1 MTQQRRKHNRRA
13 ELRLRRIIVF
23 SALALIIAGLIFG
36 ALKLCASCKTSASKR
51 SLPFASSDEFAFT
64 GGGFLYTSDRQ
75 LSYLDIAD
83 EAKSFAVD
91 LEQSGAAVAGSDKI
105 KVVYSTT
112 SLQVVGTPY
121 EHNIEGAIK
130 KIVCGGKYV
139 GAYIENADN
148 THSLAV
154 YNSAGD
160 RRYLAELGSSVLLD
174 FGFEGGDSSAMYMSE
189 LVMTGTAVSTTVTTL
204 DLARESITGVM
215 NIQGEIAKNVILT
228 AKSVFV
234 FGTDSLIRFDRSTNT
249 EAYRLLARGYDCI
262 DSSCADGRLMLLLSR
277 SGEGTSPLRVL
288 CVKEAE
294 AADDSVLELSSVSGD
309 SPCFLMRGKVVTL
322 SDSTA
327 VIRNMKG
334 EITSS
339 IPLGT
344 DASSAE
350 KLDESNLL
358 LLSEGKPI
366 LFTLKNF

>member
-1 MTQQRRKHNRRA
+1 MTDRKRKQNRRA
-13 ELRLRRIIVF
+13 ELRLRRIIVLC
-23 SALALIIAGLIFG
+23 ALALIIAGLIFG
-36 ALKLCASCKTSASKR
+36 GLKLCASCKTTAAKR
-51 SLPFASSDEFAFT
+51 SLPFAPSDDYAYT
-64 GGGFLYTSDRQ
+64 GGGFLYTHDNQ

-83 EAKSFAVD
+83 ESKSFTID
-91 LEQSGAAVAGSDKI
+91 LEEDGAGVAGSDKI
-105 KVVYSTT
+105 KVVYSST

-121 EHNIEGAIK
+121 EHNIEGAVK

-160 RRYLAELGSSVLLD
+160 RRYLADLGSSVLLD

-189 LVMTGTAVSTTVTTL
+189 LVMTGTAVSSTVTTL

-249 EAYRLLARGYDCI
+249 EAYRLLSRGYDCL
-262 DSSCADGRLMLLLSR
+262 DSSYADGRLMLLLSR
-277 SGEGTSPLRVL
+277 SGEPASPLRVL
-288 CVKEAE
+288 SIKEAD

-309 SPCFLMRGKVVTL
+309 SFCFLMRGKVVAV
-322 SDSTA
+322 SSSTA

-334 EITSS
+334 EITST

-344 DASSAE
+344 EISSAE
-350 KLDESNLL
+350 KLDETGILVTSNG
-358 LLSEGKPI
+358 SPM